1 MSCPVLLVPACV
13 VGKVIGSVAGAA
25 AGAAANDALSGI
37 AGAIQSGV
45 AWITAN
51 SVSWWVKLPSPDL
64 ASEPAVGRLQQWML
78 PIAAIVAV
86 FGVIVA
92 GGKMALTRKP
102 NPLIDTG
109 SGLVTVAVTS
119 AVGVLLPT
127 LLLKAGDAWSNWV
140 LQASTGGQF
149 GARLTGLLSMTGLS
163 APAVVLILGI
173 VAIIISALQALLML
187 FRQGALIVLAGT
199 LPLAAAGTLT
209 PATRP
214 WFKKVTGWML
224 ALIFY
229 KPAAAAVYAA
239 AFMMIGTGK
248 NLTTI
253 LTGFAMVAM
262 SLLALPVLMRFF
274 TWTTGQVTDASG
286 AGGFMQ
292 AALSGAVAVG
302 ALRGN
307 SGGLGGSGAADQAR
321 QQSQRL
327 GPADGG
333 PSGARAPAGAA
344 TASTAAG
351 AGATSRA
358 AAAGAAAA
366 GTATGAATAKG
377 AAAAGSSG
385 AAGAAA
391 GGPWGAAAGLAAG
404 AYGAG
409 RNATASAIQPPADQA
424 GDK

>member
-1 MSCPVLLVPACV
+1 MS
-13 VGKVIGSVAGAA
+13 GSARPGLRGRQGDRLGCGRR

-86 FGVIVA
+86 FGVIMA

-102 NPLIDTG
+102 NPLIDAG

-149 GARLTGLLSMTGLS
+149 GARLTDLLSMTGLA
-163 APAVVLILGI
+163 APAVVVVLGI

-187 FRQGALIVLAGT
+187 FRQGALVVLAGT

-274 TWTTGQVTDASG
+274 TWTTGQVTDGIRRRRVHAGRAVRRGRGRRPARQFRRAAGPAPPTRPASNHSG
-286 AGGFMQ
+286 SARPTAAPSGSAGQ
-292 AALSGAVAVG
+292 AAPGG
-302 ALRGN
+302 RGGHGQHRRR
-307 SGGLGGSGAADQAR
+307 SRGDIPRRSRRRGSRRDRHGSGDRQGRRSSRVVRCRGRCCGRSLGRCGRAR
-321 QQSQRL
+321 RRGL
-327 GPADGG
+327 RR
-333 PSGARAPAGAA
+333 RA
-344 TASTAAG
+344 
-351 AGATSRA
+351 
-358 AAAGAAAA
+358 
-366 GTATGAATAKG
+366 
-377 AAAAGSSG
+377 
-385 AAGAAA
+385 
-391 GGPWGAAAGLAAG
+391 
-404 AYGAG
+404 
-409 RNATASAIQPPADQA
+409 
-424 GDK
+424 

>member
-1 MSCPVLLVPACV
+1 MSCPALLDPGCV
-13 VGKVIGSVAGAA
+13 AGDVIGKIAGAA
-25 AGAAANDALSGI
+25 AGAAANDALSSI
-37 AGAIQSGV
+37 ASAIQSGV

-64 ASEPAVGRLQQWML
+64 ATEPAVNSLQQWIL

-109 SGLVTVAVTS
+109 SGLATIAATS

-127 LLLKAGDAWSNWV
+127 LLLKAGDSWSNWV

-149 GARLTGLLSMTGLS
+149 GARLTDLLAMTGLQ
-163 APAVVLILGI
+163 APAVVVVLGI
-173 VAIIISALQALLML
+173 VAIIMSALQALLML
-187 FRQGALIVLAGT
+187 FRQGALVVLAGM

-224 ALIFY
+224 ALIAY

-239 AFMMIGTGK
+239 AFTMIGTAK
-248 NLTTI
+248 NLTTVM
-253 LTGFAMVAM
+253 TGFAMVAM
-262 SLLALPVLMRFF
+262 SLVALPVLMRFF
-274 TWTTGQVTDASG
+274 TWTTGQVSDSAG
-286 AGGFMQ
+286 GGGFMQ
-292 AALSGAVAVG
+292 SALSGAVAVG
-302 ALRGN
+302 AMRGS
-307 SGGLGGSGAADQAR
+307 SGGLGGSSAADQAR

-327 GPADGG
+327 GPAGAG
-333 PSGARAPAGAA
+333 PAGTRPPAGAT

-351 AGATSRA
+351 AGAT
-358 AAAGAAAA
+358 G
-366 GTATGAATAKG
+366 
-377 AAAAGSSG
+377 AAGSSSA
-385 AAGAAA
+385 AAGAA
-391 GGPWGAAAGLAAG
+391 GGPWGAAAGLATG
-404 AYGAG
+404 AFRAG
-409 RNATASAIQPPADQA
+409 RNAAASAMQPPDQA
-424 GDK
+424 GGM